1 MELRN
6 LHKVAGT
13 NFVFWETR
21 LEIFSSVIYILSNT
35 WLLRGNES
43 ADSAFLIINS
53 SLYKSTRYES
63 L

>member
-6 LHKVAGT
+6 LHKVVGT

-21 LEIFSSVIYILSNT
+21 LEIFSSVIYTLSNT
-35 WLLRGNES
+35 RLLRGNES
-43 ADSAFLIINS
+43 VDSAFLIINS

>member
-6 LHKVAGT
+6 LHKVAST
-13 NFVFWETR
+13 NFVFRETH

-35 WLLRGNES
+35 RLLRGNES
-43 ADSAFLIINS
+43 VDSTFLIIKS